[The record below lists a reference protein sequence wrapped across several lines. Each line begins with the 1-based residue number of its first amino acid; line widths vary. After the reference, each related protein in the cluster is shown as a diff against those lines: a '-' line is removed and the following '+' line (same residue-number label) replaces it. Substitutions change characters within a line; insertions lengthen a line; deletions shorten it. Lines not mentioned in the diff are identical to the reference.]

1 MHCETLSETMDTSQ
15 RDKKPS
21 MGMLLSDAVERML
34 HLQPAA
40 QDRRT
45 HNLTQKKA
53 NIRAV
58 SVREGFQNMRARS
71 DTMTQRLQHY
81 REQHE
86 ASFRKAKTDAAPHDA
101 TVKLI
106 LGKPSRT

>member
-1 MHCETLSETMDTSQ
+1 MGTLLGDV
-15 RDKKPS
+15 
-21 MGMLLSDAVERML
+21 VERVL
-34 HLQPAA
+34 RLQPSEATDKRS
-40 QDRRT
+40 Q
-45 HNLTQKKA
+45 NLTQKQA

-86 ASFRKAKTDAAPHDA
+86 ASLRKKAEPAPHED
-101 TVKLI
+101 TIKLI
-106 LGKPSRT
+106 MGTPKN

>member
-1 MHCETLSETMDTSQ
+1 
-15 RDKKPS
+15 
-21 MGMLLSDAVERML
+21 MGTLLSDVVDRML
-34 HLQPAA
+34 RDAA
-40 QDRRT
+40 GCAGPDAS
-45 HNLTQKKA
+45 HNLTQKQA

-86 ASFRKAKTDAAPHDA
+86 ASFAQRQAEPAPHDD

-106 LGKPSRT
+106 MRRVAKN

>member
-1 MHCETLSETMDTSQ
+1 MDSSQ
-15 RDKKPS
+15 RDKKAS
-21 MGMLLSDAVERML
+21 MGTLLGDVVERML
-34 HLQPAA
+34 RQQPAVP
-40 QDRRT
+40 DRRSQ
-45 HNLTQKKA
+45 NLSQKQA

-81 REQHE
+81 REKHE
-86 ASFRKAKTDAAPHDA
+86 ASFRKGKSEPAAHDD

-106 LGKPSRT
+106 LGESSKN